1 MPKAKRFSIEEIERA
16 RKFLRGLPPKSEVL
30 QAEVIARTTP
40 DILKALGKGYSL
52 KEVQKILAAE
62 GIDLHMAK
70 LKAAVDAAK
79 AGKME
84 QSAIIVGPPQ
94 RSKVNA
100 KKENFP
106 DAVVGAAG
114 TTEGE
119 ISDTSRASQTENPGI
134 AVGQAI

>member
-1 MPKAKRFSIEEIERA
+1 MPKAKRFSVEEIEKA

-30 QAEVIARTTP
+30 QAEVIARTMP

-79 AGKME
+79 SANGG
-84 QSAIIVGPPQ
+84 QSADFVGPTK
-94 RSKVNA
+94 RDNVNSKKDKQSA
-100 KKENFP
+100 
-106 DAVVGAAG
+106 AVD
-114 TTEGE
+114 EGE
-119 ISDTSRASQTENPGI
+119 STQGGEKTDTPRATYIGNSGMDDRQ
-134 AVGQAI
+134 V